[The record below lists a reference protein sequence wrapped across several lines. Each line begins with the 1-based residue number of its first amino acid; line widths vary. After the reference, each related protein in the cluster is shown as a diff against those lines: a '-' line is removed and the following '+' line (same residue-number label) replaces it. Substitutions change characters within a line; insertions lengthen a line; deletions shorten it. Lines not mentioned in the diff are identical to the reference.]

1 MFFEQLVNGIAIG
14 MSYALVAVGYTMVF
28 GVLRLINFSHGAV
41 YTFGAFVVWF
51 CIETLKISVVPAIFI
66 GTIVTG
72 LLGVGLNKLALEPLR
87 KKGEPGIPALITTIG
102 MSYIIINL
110 LNIAFGSQIK
120 RFPALFDWGQIAVFG
135 ATIGWQQIM
144 IAVACLLLLAVLSFI
159 VNKTKIGLAMRA
171 VQQQPTAAAINGI
184 NVNTVI
190 SFTFFLGAAS
200 AAIAGMLVAAY
211 FQYIRPSFGD
221 TIALKAFAAAVLGG
235 IGSLP
240 GSVLGG
246 LIIGIAESMAV
257 YAFGSTYVD
266 LVAYLLMFG
275 VLLIKPTG
283 LLGRKGIKK
292 V

>member
-1 MFFEQLVNGIAIG
+1 MFLEQLVNGIAIG

-41 YTFGAFVVWF
+41 YTFGAFAVWF
-51 CIETLKISVVPAIFI
+51 CMETLHLGVIPSVLLGVVI
-66 GTIVTG
+66 TG

-102 MSYIIINL
+102 MSYIIVNL

-120 RFPALFDWGQIAVFG
+120 RFPDLFNWGQINVLG

-144 IAVACLLLLAVLSFI
+144 IAVACMVLLAALSMI
-159 VNKTKIGLAMRA
+159 VKKTKIGLAMRA
-171 VQQQPTAAAINGI
+171 VQQQATAAAINGV

-200 AAIAGMLVAAY
+200 AAIAGLLVAAY
-211 FQYIRPSFGD
+211 YQYIRPSFGD

-246 LIIGIAESMAV
+246 LIIGVAESMAV

-266 LVAYLLMFG
+266 LVAYLIMFG
-275 VLLIKPTG
+275 VLLVKPTG